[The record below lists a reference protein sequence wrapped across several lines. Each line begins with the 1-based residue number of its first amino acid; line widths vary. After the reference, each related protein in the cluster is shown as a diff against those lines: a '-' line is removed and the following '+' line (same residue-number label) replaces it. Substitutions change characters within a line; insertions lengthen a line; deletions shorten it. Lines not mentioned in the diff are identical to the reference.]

1 MKSCPERDAC
11 REDSRQLSCWGQMEL
26 WASALEVDASEVDV
40 AVGADGHLTTEVGHL
55 ETAVVVE
62 GRRGVPFL
70 ALALLTVAAVL
81 VAAVLVAAVLVVA
94 VAHATSFRCA
104 YHVLHLT
111 MQGVST

>member
-1 MKSCPERDAC
+1 
-11 REDSRQLSCWGQMEL
+11 MEL

-81 VAAVLVAAVLVVA
+81 VAAVLVVA